1 MEQNKYAVGPVNYEN
16 YVTCPYNSAHRIM
29 PTRLAKHLISCGGDR
44 SLHRCPF
51 NSTHLLSAA
60 AMKDHVIECPDRCS
74 LERYKM
80 PDTLPP
86 AEPQANKFLVETE
99 EDWDTEPQAE
109 AYNPKKYC
117 QVNHVILNPQGNP
130 PAARREFRE
139 RERKRFLENN
149 KF

>member
-1 MEQNKYAVGPVNYEN
+1 
-16 YVTCPYNSAHRIM
+16 
-29 PTRLAKHLISCGGDR
+29 
-44 SLHRCPF
+44 
-51 NSTHLLSAA
+51 
-60 AMKDHVIECPDRCS
+60 
-74 LERYKM
+74 M

-117 QVNHVILNPQGNP
+117 KENHVILNPQGNP